1 LIFKETLLRGAFVVE
16 LDRKQDDRGFFA
28 RAFCQQ
34 EFRAHGLTSAVA
46 QVNLSSSR
54 VKGTIRGMH
63 FQYAAAGEAK
73 FIRCTRGAILDVIV
87 DLRPE
92 SETYLR
98 HFSVELTADN
108 YRALYIPERFAHGLQ
123 TLCDN
128 TDVLYH
134 ASEFYT
140 PSAEAGLRYNDPRLG
155 LSWPLPVGAI
165 SEKDRTF
172 PALDAIEP
180 ELKRRM
186 SRGERVL
193 THS

>member
-1 LIFKETLLRGAFVVE
+1 VIFKETKLRGAFVVDI
-16 LDRKQDDRGFFA
+16 DRRQDDRGFFA
-28 RAFCQQ
+28 RAFCQH
-34 EFRAHGLTSAVA
+34 EFRAHGLTPAVA

-54 VKGTIRGMH
+54 AKGTIRGMH
-63 FQYAAAGEAK
+63 FQYSSAAEAK
-73 FIRCTRGAILDVIV
+73 FIRCIRGAILDVIV

-92 SETYLR
+92 SDTYLE
-98 HFSVELTADN
+98 HFFVELSAEN

-128 TDVLYH
+128 TDVIYH

-140 PSAEAGLRYNDPRLG
+140 PSAEAGLCYDDPRLG
-155 LSWPLPVGAI
+155 LSWPLPVTAI

-172 PALDAIEP
+172 PALAAIEP

-186 SRGERVL
+186 TLCESVL

>member
-1 LIFKETLLRGAFVVE
+1 MIFKETKLRGAFVVDI
-16 LDRKQDDRGFFA
+16 DRRQDDRGFFA

-34 EFRAHGLTSAVA
+34 EFRAHGLTPAIA

-63 FQYAAAGEAK
+63 FQYSAAAEAK
-73 FIRCTRGAILDVIV
+73 FIRCTRGAVLDVIV

-92 SETYLR
+92 SDTYLE
-98 HFSVELTADN
+98 HFAVELSEEN
-108 YRALYIPERFAHGLQ
+108 YRALYVPERFAHGLQ
-123 TLCDN
+123 TLRDD
-128 TDVLYH
+128 TDVIYH

-140 PSAEAGLRYNDPRLG
+140 PSAEAGLCFDDPGLG

-165 SEKDRTF
+165 SPKDKAF
-172 PALDAIEP
+172 PALAAIEP

-186 SRGERVL
+186 SLSERVL

>member
-1 LIFKETLLRGAFVVE
+1 
-16 LDRKQDDRGFFA
+16 
-28 RAFCQQ
+28 
-34 EFRAHGLTSAVA
+34 
-46 QVNLSSSR
+46 
-54 VKGTIRGMH
+54 MH
-63 FQYAAAGEAK
+63 FQYSSAAEAK
-73 FIRCTRGAILDVIV
+73 FIRCIGGAILDVIV

-92 SETYLR
+92 SDTYLE
-98 HFSVELTADN
+98 HFFVELSAEN

-128 TDVLYH
+128 TDVIYH

-140 PSAEAGLRYNDPRLG
+140 PSAEAGLCYDDPRLG
-155 LSWPLPVGAI
+155 LSWPLPVTAI

-172 PALDAIEP
+172 PAFAAIEP

-186 SRGERVL
+186 TLGESVL